1 MFHNQGSDMH
11 TKYFISIFFMTFLVL
26 FVGCQKKKTSPLL
39 NEKLTP
45 QNFFEL
51 VDKVKKDT
59 LITAEEIELFSSGVG
74 RYSNFVD
81 SLFNKSVKQ
90 IIDQERTLR
99 RRQSYVNLATN
110 AIVCYSRFRYDG
122 WKPIEI
128 DGSKFNVF
136 TYTIS
141 NISKN
146 DIDRIQGYLQ
156 FFTTNNQL
164 IRAYR
169 INVDQTIKAGQFTQF
184 QSTFR
189 AEENNQN
196 ELLLVKLLKENPNTV
211 FVTWRPMYLELD
223 NGQKIDLEEK

>member
-51 VDKVKKDT
+51 VGKVKKDT